1 MRRVSRALTRRI
13 CVRSCPGKVQGDI
26 HTTEG
31 EGFHLPECDEI
42 GKCDIETGDVELS
55 PFIGVAVSSEVGIA
69 FHQVDG
75 GTVPQGEDEAPLFR
89 ALLVPSRASW
99 EAGPHCGGGQAQNA
113 GDLPDEIALVVMRV
127 KGEDGTF
134 PPGRGRRQGSRLPG
148 APGRA
153 GTPEARSGSGTSR
166 F

>member
-13 CVRSCPGKVQGDI
+13 CVRSCPGKVQGDL

-42 GKCDIETGDVELS
+42 GKCDIETGDVEVS

-75 GTVPQGEDEAPLFR
+75 GTVPQGEDEAPLFEGAAGSIQGVLGGGDAFPRQGTARRVRGPR
-89 ALLVPSRASW
+89 AAARARIFSSRAGS
-99 EAGPHCGGGQAQNA
+99 
-113 GDLPDEIALVVMRV
+113 
-127 KGEDGTF
+127 KGTC
-134 PPGRGRRQGSRLPG
+134 SM
-148 APGRA
+148 A
-153 GTPEARSGSGTSR
+153 S
-166 F
+166 

>member
-1 MRRVSRALTRRI
+1 MALRQGVDHKPCALRSAINAAGEPGAHPPHLRAVMPRK
-13 CVRSCPGKVQGDI
+13 SPGDL

-75 GTVPQGEDEAPLFR
+75 GTVPQGEDEAPF
-89 ALLVPSRASW
+89 
-99 EAGPHCGGGQAQNA
+99 
-113 GDLPDEIALVVMRV
+113 
-127 KGEDGTF
+127 
-134 PPGRGRRQGSRLPG
+134 
-148 APGRA
+148 
-153 GTPEARSGSGTSR
+153 
-166 F
+166 